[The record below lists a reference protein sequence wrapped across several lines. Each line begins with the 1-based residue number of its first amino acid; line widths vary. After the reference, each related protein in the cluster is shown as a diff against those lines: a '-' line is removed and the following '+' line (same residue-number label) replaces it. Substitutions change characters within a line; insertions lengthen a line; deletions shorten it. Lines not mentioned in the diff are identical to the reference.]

1 MFVVTSRIAY
11 ERWHR
16 KRRTALARRF
26 LDANVPALPRTATAH
41 AGEFD

>member
-26 LDANVPALPRTATAH
+26 LDANVPARTATAH